1 MDLTNLHEVLNETFA
16 GNFVSYYRSHQTH
29 INIVGRNFYGDHK
42 LLKKVY
48 EYFQGNID
56 KLGEVI
62 RTTRSTV
69 PTSIMATITAS
80 PVIDYPCDGPSEYL
94 LKSVHESIETMV
106 DQYHTLETAAEAV
119 DYGDV
124 VNYAQDQIGQLVKL
138 RWMLESTLE
147 QHQALAMMNLSSM
160 K

>member
-1 MDLTNLHEVLNETFA
+1 MFSNYVLMLLLIFIYK
-16 GNFVSYYRSHQTH
+16 NF
-29 INIVGRNFYGDHK
+29 IK
-42 LLKKVY
+42 
-48 EYFQGNID
+48 E
-56 KLGEVI
+56 
-62 RTTRSTV
+62 
-69 PTSIMATITAS
+69 
-80 PVIDYPCDGPSEYL
+80 
-94 LKSVHESIETMV
+94 
-106 DQYHTLETAAEAV
+106 V